1 MLACMIGGR
10 SRPQDPLKELAATT
24 PGLAPWQRALRGEE
38 ASAVP
43 FVPPVPRG
51 GTVAAPGAGPA
62 RGRGADESPEVER
75 LYRAVWKAAGERLR
89 SDRHADAVLAIV
101 KEAKARADR
110 AWSAAAAAVDRAGPA
125 PIACR
130 AGCAWCCHQA
140 VAVLPA
146 EALAIAAHLRRTLP
160 EPELSRLVERL
171 PTAAPRPGGEA
182 ARPLAARACVFLEGE
197 RCRIYPVRPFRCR
210 GVQSRDA
217 EICRWDAEHPGAPP
231 SARPERAIPAPFV
244 TLAGRLADAAARG
257 VAAACLEAGLDHANL
272 ELASGVRLALTAVD
286 AAQGYRAGEKLF
298 AAAALMPEEPGSV
311 SGDAGL
317 RSGP

>member
-1 MLACMIGGR
+1 MLAGMIGGSR
-10 SRPQDPLKELAATT
+10 RPQDPLEGLAATT

-38 ASAVP
+38 APAAP
-43 FVPPVPRG
+43 FVAPAPRPA
-51 GTVAAPGAGPA
+51 TVATPGAGPVG
-62 RGRGADESPEVER
+62 GRVADERPDVDR
-75 LYRAVWKAAGERLR
+75 LYRAARTAAAERLR
-89 SDRHADAVLAIV
+89 SDRQADAVLAIV

-110 AWSAAAAAVDRAGPA
+110 AWSDAAAAVDRAGPA

-146 EALAIAAHLRRTLP
+146 EALTIAAYLRRTLP
-160 EPELSRLVERL
+160 AAELSGLIERL
-171 PTAAPRPGGEA
+171 PTAAPRPGA
-182 ARPLAARACVFLEGE
+182 AATRSLAERACAFLEGG

-231 SARPERAIPAPFV
+231 SARPQRAISAPFV
-244 TLAGRLADAAARG
+244 TLAARLADAAARG

-272 ELASGVRLALTAVD
+272 ELESGVRLALTAVD

-311 SGDAGL
+311 SGDAGV
-317 RSGP
+317 RSRL